1 MKKIIISSFAVLSL
15 ISCRTDFET
24 NLSEVTP
31 TNGEADFSTY
41 VALGNSLTSG
51 YRDNALYIDAQKESY
66 PNIIA
71 TQMKAAGGGDFTQPL
86 MPDNIGGFSNLGVA
100 GKMTLKLENGALTP
114 VATTAE
120 SALTTVSGSFNNMGV
135 PGAKSFHLLAA
146 GYGNAAGIALGRS
159 NPYFVRFASSATTSV
174 LADAMAKK
182 PTFFSLWIGNNDVLS
197 YATSGGAGTDQTG
210 NPNPATY
217 GSNDITDPQV
227 LAASIKAVLDGMK
240 SVGAT
245 KGVIA
250 NIPDVTTIP
259 FFTTVPS
266 KPISGLTSVQVT
278 ALNTAYA
285 EYNKGLA
292 QIKALGAITEA
303 EYQQRLI
310 SFSETGSNGAV
321 IIDSDLTNLSAY
333 KIPSYRQT
341 TSEDYILLTSLSA
354 IRSGGGTQTALT
366 NAQVLTQKEV
376 AKIATATAAYNAAIK
391 SLADAYGL
399 AFVDANAKMK
409 ELSSGMIFNG
419 TAYTATF
426 VSGGAFS
433 LDGVH
438 LTGRG
443 YAVIANEFI
452 KAINST
458 YGSTLRQVNPNRYS
472 GVTFP

>member
-31 TNGEADFSTY
+31 INGEADFSTY

-51 YRDNALYIDAQKESY
+51 YRDNALYIDAQNESY

-120 SALTTVSGSFNNMGV
+120 SALTLVSGSFNNMGV
-135 PGAKSFHLLAA
+135 PGAKSFHLAAA

-210 NPNPATY
+210 NTNPTTY

-259 FFTTVPS
+259 FFKEVPS
-266 KPISGLTSVQVT
+266 KPIKDLSSAEVT
-278 ALNTAYA
+278 ALNTSYAAYNA
-285 EYNKGLA
+285 GLA
-292 QIKALGAITEA
+292 QVKALGAITEA

-333 KIPSYRQT
+333 GIPSYRQT
-341 TSEDYILLTSLSA
+341 TSEDYILLTTRTV
-354 IRSGGGTQTALT
+354 IIKGGGKQTPLT
-366 NAQVLTQKEV
+366 NAQVLTKNEV

-472 GVTFP
+472 GITFP

>member
-24 NLSEVTP
+24 NLAEVTP
-31 TNGEADFSTY
+31 ISGEADFSTY

-51 YRDNALYIDAQKESY
+51 YRDNALYIDAQNESY

-100 GKMTLKLENGALTP
+100 GKMTLKLENGALTS

-120 SALTTVSGSFNNMGV
+120 SALTPVSGSFNNMGV
-135 PGAKSFHLLAA
+135 PGAKSFHLVAA

-174 LADAMAKK
+174 LADAMAKQ

-266 KPISGLTSVQVT
+266 KPISGLTSAQVT

-285 EYNKGLA
+285 AYNAGLA

-333 KIPSYRQT
+333 GIPSYRQT

-354 IRSGGGTQTALT
+354 VRSGGGTQTPLT
-366 NAQVLTQKEV
+366 NAQVLTKNEV
-376 AKIATATAAYNAAIK
+376 AKIATATASYNTAIK

-472 GVTFP
+472 GITFP

>member
-24 NLSEVTP
+24 NLAEVTP
-31 TNGEADFSTY
+31 TSGEADFSTY

-51 YRDNALYIDAQKESY
+51 YRDNALYIDAQEESY

-100 GKMTLKLENGALTP
+100 GKMTLKLENGALAT
-114 VATTAE
+114 VATAAE

-135 PGAKSFHLLAA
+135 PGAKSFHLVAA
-146 GYGNAAGIALGRS
+146 GYGNAAGIALGKS

-174 LADAMAKK
+174 LADAMAKQ

-197 YATSGGAGTDQTG
+197 YATSGGVGTDQTG
-210 NPNPATY
+210 NTDPTTY

-227 LAASIKAVLDGMK
+227 LAASIKMVLDGMK

-266 KPISGLTSVQVT
+266 KPISGLTSAQVT

-285 EYNKGLA
+285 TYNAGLA
-292 QIKALGAITEA
+292 QVKALGVITEA

-310 SFSETGSNGAV
+310 SFSETESNGAV

-333 KIPSYRQT
+333 GIPSYRQT

-354 IRSGGGTQTALT
+354 VRSGGGTQTPLT
-366 NAQVLTQKEV
+366 NAQVLTKNEV
-376 AKIATATAAYNAAIK
+376 AKIATATASYNTAIK

-472 GVTFP
+472 GITFP

>member
-31 TNGEADFSTY
+31 TSGEADFSTY

-51 YRDNALYIDAQKESY
+51 YRDNALYIDAQNESY

-120 SALTTVSGSFNNMGV
+120 SALTPVSGSFNNMGV
-135 PGAKSFHLLAA
+135 PGAKSFHLVDDDS
-146 GYGNAAGIALGRS
+146 GIALSRS
-159 NPYFVRFASSATTSV
+159 NPYFVRFASSATTTV

-210 NPNPATY
+210 NLNPETY

-227 LAASIKAVLDGMK
+227 LATSIKAVLDGMK

-266 KPISGLTSVQVT
+266 KPISGLTSAQVT

-354 IRSGGGTQTALT
+354 VRSGGGTQTALT

-376 AKIATATAAYNAAIK
+376 AKIVTATAAYNAAIK

>member
-31 TNGEADFSTY
+31 TSGEADFSTY

-100 GKMTLKLENGALTP
+100 GKMTLKLENGALTSD
-114 VATTAE
+114 ATTAE

-197 YATSGGAGTDQTG
+197 YATSGGVGTDQTG
-210 NPNPATY
+210 NTNPTTY

-259 FFTTVPS
+259 FFKEVPS
-266 KPISGLTSVQVT
+266 KPIKDLSSAEVT
-278 ALNTAYA
+278 ALNTSYAAYNA
-285 EYNKGLA
+285 GLA
-292 QIKALGAITEA
+292 QVKALGVITEA

-333 KIPSYRQT
+333 GIPSYRQT
-341 TSEDYILLTSLSA
+341 TSEDYILLTTRTV
-354 IRSGGGTQTALT
+354 IIKGGGKQTPLT
-366 NAQVLTQKEV
+366 NAQVLTKNEV